1 MNVKDLYFDV
11 LCENEDKD
19 IIDKIVLAIKKDG
32 FDISQFSLVLVECYT
47 WEFISR
53 KNTGRGF
60 QLFYDPNMVN
70 EPIPQYQLINGSV
83 AYSFN
88 RLIHALI
95 LSVACMSVLV
105 S

>member
-19 IIDKIVLAIKKDG
+19 TVL
-32 FDISQFSLVLVECYT
+32 
-47 WEFISR
+47 SR
-53 KNTGRGF
+53 IHLMQELRR
-60 QLFYDPNMVN
+60 
-70 EPIPQYQLINGSV
+70 
-83 AYSFN
+83 FN

-95 LSVACMSVLV
+95 LSVACMSVHV